1 MLRLARGR
9 AGQTDGG
16 ADRTLLAVGLV
27 LSAALCFM
35 ATNGATKYLSA
46 GMSAQQI
53 LWIRDGVVLV
63 ILIPLVWRAG
73 GRRRLRTRRPFLHVF
88 RGLLLLGAG
97 LLFVSALGKLPL
109 ELCTALTYVA
119 PLVTTHP
126 CYQRHARRERSE
138 WPPTGCSPG
147 SPWTADSLRFGN
159 RLRRTCGCGS
169 ILRLSA

>member
-16 ADRTLLAVGLV
+16 ADRTLLAI
-27 LSAALCFM
+27 ALMLIATLCSS

-46 GMSAQQI
+46 DMSAQQI
-53 LWIRDGVVLV
+53 LWIRYGVVLV

-73 GRRRLRTRRPFLHVF
+73 GRRRLRTGRPFLHVL

-109 ELCTALTYVA
+109 ELCTALAYASPFFVTA
-119 PLVTTHP
+119 LSIPLLGERIGVRRCASSLGRNALPWAVLLHLP
-126 CYQRHARRERSE
+126 C
-138 WPPTGCSPG
+138 
-147 SPWTADSLRFGN
+147 FG
-159 RLRRTCGCGS
+159 
-169 ILRLSA
+169 LSAGW